1 MGITSQE
8 RLALGV
14 VTLLLAVGAGVRWVR
29 PAPPP
34 VEWSAAAHDS
44 MGARLAAKV
53 EGELAREARRATPLA
68 PGERI
73 DVNRADAAELDR
85 LPKVGPA
92 LAARMVARRSERG
105 PFRTLADLDSVPGVG
120 AALLAAVSPHVDLP
134 AAPPRSAASAP
145 ARGEPRGGA
154 PTAAGPLDL
163 NTASAGELEALPRV
177 GPVLARRIVEHR
189 GRRGRFGSLEELRE
203 VPGIGEA
210 TLRHLAPRVRLSP

>member
-1 MGITSQE
+1 VAITSQE

-14 VTLLLAVGAGVRWVR
+14 VALLLAGGVGVRYAR

-34 VEWSAAAHDS
+34 VEWSATAQDS
-44 MGARLAAKV
+44 GAARLAARV
-53 EGELAREARRATPLA
+53 EGEVAREARRATPLA

-73 DVNRADAAELDR
+73 DVNRADVVELDR

-92 LAARMVARRSERG
+92 LAARIVARRTERG

-120 AALLAAVSPHVDLP
+120 EALLAAVSPHVDLP
-134 AAPPRSAASAP
+134 AAPPWSPASAP
-145 ARGEPRGGA
+145 SRSSAAIGA
-154 PTAAGPLDL
+154 PAATGTVNV
-163 NTASAGELEALPRV
+163 NTASAAELETLPRV

-189 GRRGRFGSLEELRE
+189 DRRGGFRALEELRE

-210 TLRHLAPRVRLSP
+210 TLRGLAPRVRLSP